1 MRFFDLFIKLQ
12 EMDPEKKVQS
22 TENPDCQL
30 KPLKDEEL
38 RSVARDDIP
47 DELWLKTQGFVPS
60 KD

>member
-38 RSVARDDIP
+38 RSAARDDIP
-47 DELWLKTQGFVPS
+47 DEL
-60 KD
+60 